1 MTQCM
6 LKVGTL
12 AHHHLEH
19 AVNFTLALL
28 SLRYCFGFIRR
39 LIIRV
44 AGTFRCTQAAWKVFR
59 KQKYGRVV
67 MTSSASGLFGN
78 FGQVNYSAAKLGV
91 YGLAET
97 LAKEGVKYNI
107 LVNAIAPVA
116 ASAMTATIMTPALLE
131 HLNPIYVSPL
141 VAYLVH
147 AGTKENGLIFEV
159 GAGHVSKFRWERSP
173 GAVLK
178 CKYPRTMRV

>member
-1 MTQCM
+1 MPSM
-6 LKVGTL
+6 SRVRY
-12 AHHHLEH
+12 
-19 AVNFTLALL
+19 ALPIPDKIP
-28 SLRYCFGFIRR
+28 STR
-39 LIIRV
+39 LIC
-44 AGTFRCTQAAWKVFR
+44 ALGTANFNADSLQSGTFRCTHAAWKIFR
-59 KQKYGRVV
+59 NQKYGRIV

-78 FGQVNYSAAKLGV
+78 FGQCNYSAAKLGV

-116 ASAMTATIMTPALLE
+116 ASQMTATIMTPEMLKCLD
-131 HLNPIYVSPL
+131 PIHVSPL

-147 AGTKENGLIFEV
+147 PANKENGSLFEV

-178 CKYPRTMRV
+178 CSL